1 MCWPVQ
7 DIIITNIIFPNNS
20 QLIYPF
26 NLLIINICTKIKFDL
41 CCRVCFHDHKFHPI
55 SFGSRL
61 LNAKKYVNPSAFK
74 CRKRV
79 HVRTLRY
86 IGLAFNAEK
95 VQITRKKKKL
105 VFHWPLWLLKRVT
118 CFQLLQSVHINSDY
132 RDGQVK
138 KSGGLGFDSSIVTHC
153 RLDNSG
159 LVTGI
164 NL

>member
-1 MCWPVQ
+1 MSNSNMINAFLEFSSNRPRVPV
-7 DIIITNIIFPNNS
+7 PNS
-20 QLIYPF
+20 
-26 NLLIINICTKIKFDL
+26 
-41 CCRVCFHDHKFHPI
+41 HPI

-105 VFHWPLWLLKRVT
+105 VFHWPL
-118 CFQLLQSVHINSDY
+118 
-132 RDGQVK
+132 
-138 KSGGLGFDSSIVTHC
+138 
-153 RLDNSG
+153 
-159 LVTGI
+159 
-164 NL
+164 